1 MGKGDIGTAE
11 AIVHQLFLPIVTPED
26 TESDNTVTPE
36 YASGNGVTGFC
47 LEQGCIYL
55 FFSIQTISIHSDTL
69 CTTNVKSLL

>member
-1 MGKGDIGTAE
+1 MGKGDTGTAE

-47 LEQGCIYL
+47 LEQGSIYL
-55 FFSIQTISIHSDTL
+55 FIYFSSDHQHSF
-69 CTTNVKSLL
+69 